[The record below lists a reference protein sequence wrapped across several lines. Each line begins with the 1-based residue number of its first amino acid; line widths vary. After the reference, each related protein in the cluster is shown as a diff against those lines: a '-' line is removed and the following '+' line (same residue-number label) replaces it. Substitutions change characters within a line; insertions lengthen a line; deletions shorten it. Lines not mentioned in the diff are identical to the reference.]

1 MNTFKQDT
9 ISLFSII
16 EMLFKKLTGIN
27 WKKAKF
33 HMNTFKPLGSF
44 ISIAIDEWSDLNK
57 LVFYLWK
64 IKILYWHWVRVII
77 FPSHTTHVL
86 QPFDVSLASPLKAS
100 IKLIGRS
107 FPAHIEK
114 NILFV
119 R

>member
-1 MNTFKQDT
+1 
-9 ISLFSII
+9 
-16 EMLFKKLTGIN
+16 
-27 WKKAKF
+27 
-33 HMNTFKPLGSF
+33 MNTFKPLGSF

-64 IKILYWHWVRVII
+64 NKILYWHWVRVII

-86 QPFDVSLASPLKAS
+86 QPFDVSLASPLQAS

-107 FPAHIEK
+107 FPAHNEK

-119 R
+119 RYLKCAGTNENGTNETQNFKLNVK